1 MSKAKSKRPAPVM
14 VFWANEDFP
23 YLLSGRGTPSKFN
36 KGMHFIENDL
46 MDVHAKFTLPMQD
59 GLKLQAELGQLE
71 RERDETIES
80 IEEGFQARLLATLT
94 AHGK

>member
-1 MSKAKSKRPAPVM
+1 MSKSKAKTPVM
-14 VFWANEDFP
+14 VFYACDDFP
-23 YLLSGRGTPSKFN
+23 YLRSGVGTPSKFA

-46 MDVHAKFTLPMQD
+46 MDVQAKFTLPMPE
-59 GLKLQAELGQLE
+59 GLKLQAELGQLY
-71 RERDETIES
+71 RERNETLES